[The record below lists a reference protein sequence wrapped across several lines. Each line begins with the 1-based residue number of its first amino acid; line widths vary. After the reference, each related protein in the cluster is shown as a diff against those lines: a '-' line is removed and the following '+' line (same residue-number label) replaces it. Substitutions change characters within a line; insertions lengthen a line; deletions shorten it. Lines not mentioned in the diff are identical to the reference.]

1 MWVPSVTAVKSASS
15 WSFTA
20 RFSTTG
26 TCLGWP
32 NSSQERPSSKSHS
45 LEAFRKIADEEVF
58 ITEIWGEKDCGLWL
72 LLLLLLLLL
81 LFFFFFFFPSFC
93 FVETVVKWF
102 FCPGGLCLKG
112 GTPVLSQ
119 ILLFLRSSSAKN
131 DQMVPVELFSVKK
144 LPVTFHKTDY
154 LIKLPIEACSNP
166 PCKWLVWPHVYCTLN
181 NCGLGHCSVA
191 SSFQFFHIMFYR
203 FEREKEFSA
212 LICTIEALLV
222 LIHLSQKSPISVT
235 AIIPPKHTGFT
246 KELLD
251 PGYKKDAKSGYSS
264 ALAAHSSRFN
274 SSSCSPHSMRCTK
287 RRLSEEHPV
296 QHRQNS
302 CQVCQSKF

>member
-1 MWVPSVTAVKSASS
+1 MYTVPSTTAVWVTALLPAVSS
-15 WSFTA
+15 SFT
-20 RFSTTG
+20 S
-26 TCLGWP
+26 C
-32 NSSQERPSSKSHS
+32 S
-45 LEAFRKIADEEVF
+45 ID
-58 ITEIWGEKDCGLWL
+58 
-72 LLLLLLLLL
+72 
-81 LFFFFFFFPSFC
+81 
-93 FVETVVKWF
+93 
-102 FCPGGLCLKG
+102 LK
-112 GTPVLSQ
+112 
-119 ILLFLRSSSAKN
+119 
-131 DQMVPVELFSVKK
+131 
-144 LPVTFHKTDY
+144 
-154 LIKLPIEACSNP
+154 
-166 PCKWLVWPHVYCTLN
+166 
-181 NCGLGHCSVA
+181 
-191 SSFQFFHIMFYR
+191 
-203 FEREKEFSA
+203 EKEFSA